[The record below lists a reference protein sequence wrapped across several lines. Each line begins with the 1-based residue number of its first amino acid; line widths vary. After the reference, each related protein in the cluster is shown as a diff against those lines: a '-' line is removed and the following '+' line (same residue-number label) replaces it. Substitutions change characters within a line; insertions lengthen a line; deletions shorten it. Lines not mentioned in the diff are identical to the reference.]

1 METWNAMKRYW
12 NKFLNWLIPNR
23 REKILIKM
31 MRESEELGLYDE
43 PSTPREKINKSF
55 STAEELAEW
64 FHDNYEEVSLKQGWK
79 HKPIAKCLLLIYL
92 KAIREQ

>member
-1 METWNAMKRYW
+1 
-12 NKFLNWLIPNR
+12 
-23 REKILIKM
+23 

-43 PSTPREKINKSF
+43 PLTPREKINKSF

-79 HKPIAKCLLLIYL
+79 TQANCQVPFTDLPESNKRTMIEVCQRLLNL
-92 KAIREQ
+92 